1 MLICA
6 LVVVPTPRMMTI
18 NATNALKIVLF
29 TFIIDFLML
38 TNFGY
43 IVGCKGMALVFY
55 GCYVFRE
62 YISIL
67 SWKFFYKIVKIN
79 HTWGL

>member
-1 MLICA
+1 
-6 LVVVPTPRMMTI
+6 
-18 NATNALKIVLF
+18 
-29 TFIIDFLML
+29 ML
-38 TNFGY
+38 TNLGY